1 MPAYNFKKQF
11 APQVAAGL
19 KRCTIRAERK
29 DGRTPSAKVEAT
41 LYTGMRSKAC
51 RCLRTVYIR
60 RVRTVT
66 MEFRRDGNTII
77 HLGGEFL
84 SQEEMR
90 KLALRDGFS
99 SLAEMRGFFRE
110 THGDRFSGH
119 LIEW

>member
-11 APQVAAGL
+11 APLVSSGA

-60 RVRTVT
+60 RVRHVS
-66 MEFRRDGNTII
+66 MEFRPDGDTII
-77 HLGGEFL
+77 VLGDKVL
-84 SQEEMR
+84 DQHEMIE
-90 KLALRDGFS
+90 LAQRDGFS

-110 THGDRFSGH
+110 QHGAKFSGH